1 MFTVLLHLSCTFM
14 TMDIPDVV
22 IDDLPPANF
31 SLRIC
36 VVTETYPPDVNG
48 VSLTLAKTVAGLRES
63 GHHVFLVRP
72 RHQDHQPQTQG
83 ELEQHLVRGVPLPM
97 YRHVRLGLPATRM
110 LKRLWA
116 RQRPDLVH
124 IATEGPLGWSALR
137 LALKMKIPVSSD
149 FRTNF
154 HSYSQ
159 HYRMGWLRGPIL
171 RYLKKFHNSA
181 HCTMVP
187 TQELLNE
194 LTTMGFLRLHHVP
207 RGVDT
212 TRFDPAFRS
221 SELRQAWGVDDD
233 TLVLIC
239 VSRLAAEKNLE
250 LLFGTWRHMLGK
262 GARAK
267 LVLVGD
273 GPLREQWQR
282 EHPDVIFAGFQTG
295 EQLSAHYASADLFV
309 FPSQTET
316 FGNVTLEAMA
326 SGLAVLAYRC
336 AAAGEL
342 IESGVEGVL
351 VDGSAATFME
361 SGWQMSLSVEALRLM
376 GAKGRE
382 RALRCSWPQVV
393 AQTEEVMRNI
403 TQSTPMLLD

>member
-1 MFTVLLHLSCTFM
+1 MG
-14 TMDIPDVV
+14 MDIPEVL
-22 IDDLPPANF
+22 IDDLPPANR

-48 VSLTLAKTVAGLRES
+48 VSLTLAKTVEGLRER
-63 GHHVFLVRP
+63 GHHVWLVRP
-72 RHQDHQPQTQG
+72 RHHDNPLQTG
-83 ELEQHLVRGVPLPM
+83 GALEEYWVRGVPLPM

-110 LKRLWA
+110 LKRLWT

-181 HCTMVP
+181 HLTMVP
-187 TQELLNE
+187 TRELCTDLSN
-194 LTTMGFLRLHHVP
+194 MGFLRLHHVP

-212 TRFDPAFRS
+212 SRFDPVHRS
-221 SELRQAWGVDDD
+221 IELRRLWGVDDD

-250 LLFGTWRHMLGK
+250 LLFATWRHILGK
-262 GARAK
+262 GVRAK
-267 LVLVGD
+267 LVMVGD

-282 EHPDVIFAGFQTG
+282 QHPDVIFAGFQTG
-295 EQLSAHYASADLFV
+295 EALSRHYASADLFV

-351 VDGSAATFME
+351 VDGSAATFMDNA
-361 SGWQMSLSVEALRLM
+361 GQMSHSIQALRLM
-376 GAKGRE
+376 GARGRE
-382 RALRCSWPQVV
+382 RALRCSWSQVI
-393 AQTEEVMRNI
+393 AQTEDVMRSA
-403 TQSTPMLLD
+403 TETDFALSH